1 MPSMESLPSCMV
13 AHGRGTVWARH
24 SATLSPNT
32 LSATLTPPRH
42 TLGKYAAATALEV
55 GAITATFA
63 AVDAASGALGA
74 APLPPAAVFATF
86 FFLSLRSRVFSP
98 LNNSRPDGAAAIKG
112 EQTRGFNDRIM
123 PSWTPPGVTFPIMWV
138 LIVAPLRA
146 YSSMLVF
153 EAMGADA
160 HLCSPTLL
168 ALVLHLSIGDT

>member
-1 MPSMESLPSCMV
+1 MGSSVC
-13 AHGRGTVWARH
+13 
-24 SATLSPNT
+24 NT
-32 LSATLTPPRH
+32 LSQHALRYPHPSRH
-42 TLGKYAAATALEV
+42 TIGKYAAATALEV

-98 LNNSRPDGAAAIKG
+98 LDNSRPDRAAAIKG